1 MGYFSDKSKREE
13 EVLVCLQELKNEMRG
28 LKDDVKTLAESQK
41 TLEHQ
46 MSELKDAQ
54 NTKLDMMQKEIGNK
68 LADAR
73 ERLVHIENR
82 ANEILNQ
89 ETGDI
94 YLTIEKE
101 E

>member
-1 MGYFSDKSKREE
+1 MGYFSDRTKREE
-13 EVLVCLQELKNEMRG
+13 EMLACLQELKNEMRG
-28 LKDDVKTLAESQK
+28 LKGDVKTLAENQK
-41 TLEHQ
+41 ALERQ
-46 MSELKDAQ
+46 MAELKDGQ
-54 NTKLDMMQKEIGNK
+54 NTKLDTMQKEIGNK

>member
-13 EVLVCLQELKNEMRG
+13 EILVCLQELKNEMRG
-28 LKDDVKTLAESQK
+28 LKGDVKTLAENQK
-41 TLEHQ
+41 ALERQ
-46 MSELKDAQ
+46 MSELKDGQ
-54 NTKLDMMQKEIGNK
+54 NTKLDTMQKEIGNK

-101 E
+101 

>member
-41 TLEHQ
+41 ALERQ

>member
-1 MGYFSDKSKREE
+1 M
-13 EVLVCLQELKNEMRG
+13 
-28 LKDDVKTLAESQK
+28 
-41 TLEHQ
+41 
-46 MSELKDAQ
+46 MSELKNGQ
-54 NTKLDMMQKEIGNK
+54 NTKLDTMQKEIGNK

-73 ERLVHIENR
+73 EQLVHIENR

>member
-41 TLEHQ
+41 ALERQ

-73 ERLVHIENR
+73 ERLVQIENR

>member
-13 EVLVCLQELKNEMRG
+13 EILVCLQELKNEMRG
-28 LKDDVKTLAESQK
+28 LKGDVKTLAENQK
-41 TLEHQ
+41 ALEHQ

>member
-13 EVLVCLQELKNEMRG
+13 EILVCLQELKNEMRG
-28 LKDDVKTLAESQK
+28 LKGDVKTLAENQK
-41 TLEHQ
+41 ALERQ
-46 MSELKDAQ
+46 MSELKDGQ
-54 NTKLDMMQKEIGNK
+54 NTKLDTMQKEIGNK

>member
-28 LKDDVKTLAESQK
+28 LKGDVKTLAENQK
-41 TLEHQ
+41 ALERQ
-46 MSELKDAQ
+46 MSELKDGQ
-54 NTKLDMMQKEIGNK
+54 NTKLDTMQKEIGNK

>member
-28 LKDDVKTLAESQK
+28 LKGDVKTLAENQK
-41 TLEHQ
+41 ALERQ
-46 MSELKDAQ
+46 MSELKDGQ

>member
-13 EVLVCLQELKNEMRG
+13 EILVCLQELKNEMRG
-28 LKDDVKTLAESQK
+28 LKGDVKTLAENQK
-41 TLEHQ
+41 ALEHQ
-46 MSELKDAQ
+46 MSEIKDGQ
-54 NTKLDMMQKEIGNK
+54 NTKLDTMQKEIGNK

>member
-41 TLEHQ
+41 ALEHQ

-54 NTKLDMMQKEIGNK
+54 NTKLDTMQKEIGNK

>member
-1 MGYFSDKSKREE
+1 MGYFSDRTKREE
-13 EVLVCLQELKNEMRG
+13 EMLACLQELKNEMRG
-28 LKDDVKTLAESQK
+28 LKGDVKTLAENQK
-41 TLEHQ
+41 ALERQ
-46 MSELKDAQ
+46 MSELKDGQ
-54 NTKLDMMQKEIGNK
+54 NTKLDTMQKEIGNK

>member
-1 MGYFSDKSKREE
+1 MGYFSDKSKKDDEI
-13 EVLVCLQELKNEMRG
+13 LAYLKELKDEMRG
-28 LKDDVKTLAESQK
+28 LKEDVKALGENQK
-41 TLEHQ
+41 ALENQ
-46 MSELKDAQ
+46 MVELKNRQDIRL
-54 NTKLDMMQKEIGNK
+54 NEVQKDISNK
-68 LADAR
+68 LSDAR

-101 E
+101 